1 MPISTPVNPPGILA
15 DVSRTVRSKAPE
27 AELGSH
33 SFERMPTK
41 RPFID
46 YYGTLE
52 VSPTASAEEVRLA
65 YRRLVRGY
73 HPDLNP
79 DSPDA
84 AARTQMI
91 NEAYFVLRDADR
103 RDAFDGRRAA
113 FVERAAPG
121 DATSH
126 SRDRSRHAG
135 RTPQDRP
142 ERSGRMRMHTT
153 ETHADGWPHNTSGWT
168 VELGIELTEAAAAS
182 LAVRARR
189 DGILAGVL
197 ATSDHANLTPGRWMV
212 FAGLYETR
220 DLSRR
225 AARRA
230 QLKFDHARPVYVMAD
245 ASS

>member
-1 MPISTPVNPPGILA
+1 MSA
-15 DVSRTVRSKAPE
+15 
-27 AELGSH
+27 
-33 SFERMPTK
+33 K
-41 RPFID
+41 RRFID
-46 YYGTLE
+46 CYATLE
-52 VSPTASAEEVRLA
+52 VSPTASTEEVRLA
-65 YRRLVRGY
+65 YRRLVRDH

-91 NEAYFVLRDADR
+91 NEAYFVLRDPDR
-103 RDAFDGRRAA
+103 REAFDRRRAA
-113 FVERAAPG
+113 FLERAASG
-121 DATSH
+121 DAASH
-126 SRDRSRHAG
+126 SRDRSRHDG

-142 ERSGRMRMHTT
+142 ERGGRMRMHTT
-153 ETHADGWPHNTSGWT
+153 EAPADGWPHDISGWT
-168 VELGIELTEAAAAS
+168 VALGIELTAAAAAS
-182 LAVRARR
+182 LAVLARR

-212 FAGLYETR
+212 FAGRYETR

-230 QLKFDHARPVYVMAD
+230 QLKFDGARPVYVMAD